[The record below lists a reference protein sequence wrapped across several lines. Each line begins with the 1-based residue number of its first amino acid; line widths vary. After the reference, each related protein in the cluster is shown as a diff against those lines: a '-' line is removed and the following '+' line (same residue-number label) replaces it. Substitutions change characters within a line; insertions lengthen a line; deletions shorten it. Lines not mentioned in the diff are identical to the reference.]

1 MHVLSNITLKPSE
14 NYLTLKLIPF
24 FTDFTL
30 LFMIVSGF
38 SLCCGYYERFKKGT
52 ITPNSFYKKRY
63 ARILPYFACLC
74 LLDLVMNPSRGAF
87 FETFANLTL
96 CFNLLP
102 NPHITVIGV
111 GWFLGVVF
119 VFYLLFPFF
128 VFMTDNKRR
137 AWLSMRY
144 RELGGEI
151 ITIGADAHG
160 PEKIAYDFDKAAA
173 ILADCGFKYYTV
185 FQNRKP
191 EFVKL

>member
-1 MHVLSNITLKPSE
+1 MNNQSRPITPPKKKSLNKFNKQRYDSLDGLRAYAAVGIVLMHVLSNITLKPSE

-102 NPHITVIGV
+102 NPHITGLEWV
-111 GWFLGVVF
+111 GFWELCSFFICFSPSLFL
-119 VFYLLFPFF
+119 
-128 VFMTDNKRR
+128 
-137 AWLSMRY
+137 
-144 RELGGEI
+144 
-151 ITIGADAHG
+151 
-160 PEKIAYDFDKAAA
+160 
-173 ILADCGFKYYTV
+173 
-185 FQNRKP
+185 
-191 EFVKL
+191 